1 MDEWER
7 GESFLSVFV
16 LWVDKSTHSFIYA
29 SVCDDVHVMLSIQG
43 ISGLHSKHVYSLEAI
58 VFSVERLYFVTKSSP
73 TFIRCLMADGTVKNW
88 LTLSR
93 SIISQ

>member
-1 MDEWER
+1 MGEWER

-16 LWVDKSTHSFIYA
+16 LRVDKSSHSYVYA

-43 ISGLHSKHVYSLEAI
+43 ISGLLLKYVYSLEAI
-58 VFSVERLYFVTKSSP
+58 VFSDERSYFETSSSP
-73 TFIRCLMADGTVKNW
+73 TFIRCLIAEGTVKNW

>member
-1 MDEWER
+1 MGEWER

-16 LWVDKSTHSFIYA
+16 LWVDKSTHFMFMHQ
-29 SVCDDVHVMLSIQG
+29 SVMMYTVMISIQG
-43 ISGLHSKHVYSLEAI
+43 INGLHLKYVYSLEAI
-58 VFSVERLYFVTKSSP
+58 VFSVERSYFETSSSP
-73 TFIRCLMADGTVKNW
+73 TFIRCLIAEGTVKNW